1 MTRLK
6 IDEEGY
12 IIHTSKNSEGGN
24 PVLGGRSNRIMKG
37 RDWFLGK
44 PNFNLNIPTLPK
56 QYWGERIRIR
66 IEIMDEIITQELVG
80 GRKNG

>member
-6 IDEEGY
+6 IDEDGY
-12 IIHTSKNSEGGN
+12 IIHTHRNSEGGWKSG
-24 PVLGGRSNRIMKG
+24 PKRIMNG
-37 RDWFLGK
+37 RNWWLGK
-44 PNFNLNIPTLPK
+44 PNFNLNIPSLPK